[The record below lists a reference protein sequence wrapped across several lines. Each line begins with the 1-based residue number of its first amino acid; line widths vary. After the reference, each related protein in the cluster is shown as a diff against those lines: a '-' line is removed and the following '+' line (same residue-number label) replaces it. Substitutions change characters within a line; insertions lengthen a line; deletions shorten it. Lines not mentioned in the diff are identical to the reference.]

1 MEVRSEVLQEA
12 MKQFVDDM
20 FSKTE
25 LNLKNAINAIGAKV
39 MMHNKVG
46 QFLPLLAND
55 QGMIDVD
62 FLEQTVLEEVKKM
75 GSIMI
80 PAIGTTYKLKE
91 QDIQNLFAKVRI
103 LGE

>member
-1 MEVRSEVLQEA
+1 MEVRIEVLQEA

-46 QFLPLLAND
+46 QFLPFLANE

-62 FLEQTVLEEVKKM
+62 FLEKTVLEEVKKM

-80 PAIGTTYKLKE
+80 PAIGTTYKLNE
-91 QDIQNLFAKVRI
+91 QDVQNLFAKVRI

>member
-1 MEVRSEVLQEA
+1 MEVRIEVLQEA

-46 QFLPLLAND
+46 QFLP
-55 QGMIDVD
+55 
-62 FLEQTVLEEVKKM
+62 FLPNVW
-75 GSIMI
+75 
-80 PAIGTTYKLKE
+80 
-91 QDIQNLFAKVRI
+91 
-103 LGE
+103 

>member
-46 QFLPLLAND
+46 QFLPFLANE
-55 QGMIDVD
+55 QGLIDVD

-80 PAIGTTYKLKE
+80 PAIGTTYKLNE
-91 QDIQNLFAKVRI
+91 QDVQNLFGKIRS

>member
-25 LNLKNAINAIGAKV
+25 LNLRNAVNAIGAKV

-46 QFLPLLAND
+46 QFLPLLENEK
-55 QGMIDVD
+55 GMIDID
-62 FLEQTVLEEVKKM
+62 FLEKTVNEEVKKM
-75 GSIMI
+75 GSIII
-80 PAIGTTYKLKE
+80 PAIGTTYKLNE
-91 QDIQNLFAKVRI
+91 QDVQNLFAKARS